1 MLHLS
6 QESDRETWRA
16 IVLRQ
21 QGAEVLL
28 TATVSGFRLP
38 SLEIPRWRRL
48 AEQLTSA
55 MKAEWG
61 CDAICLAVLDGSTA
75 HDGCEPT
82 RYAVMEFWSDTR
94 SATDRAEWI
103 PGTSVGP
110 QAFEDNQDYL
120 ALRQALE
127 QCSKPPAGAAGPFA
141 KPGWFAELRA
151 WIAEAIR
158 PYGLELRNSFCQFN
172 ASPTFSLIR
181 FETSGPA
188 VWFKAVG
195 EPNLREFT
203 LTPILAKLFAG
214 SIPHIFAAR
223 SAWNAWLA
231 WDVEGASLGHSREV
245 EHWKSAATAFA
256 NVQIAS
262 ISYGRELLQ
271 CGARDLR
278 LPAISESIEPFFAVM
293 AHLMERQSQCPPAI
307 LGHAELLCLE
317 KQLKSAFSL
326 VADLRIP
333 DTLGHPDLNP
343 ENVLRTRQGWT
354 FLDWAQAFV
363 GFGCVSFEYFLEH
376 FRHAVDAD
384 AAVEAELRECYWKPW
399 RAVIPSICLTEL
411 QRAAPLLAVFAYAVQ
426 GGFWTSNQ
434 KVSEGKAAGYLRS
447 LTRRMKLE
455 ADQFSAHRATS
466 ALHVPKR

>member
-61 CDAICLAVLDGSTA
+61 CDAICLAVLNGSTA

-195 EPNLREFT
+195 EPNLREFPIT
-203 LTPILAKLFAG
+203 LALGNLCPMR
-214 SIPHIFAAR
+214 IP
-223 SAWNAWLA
+223 
-231 WDVEGASLGHSREV
+231 
-245 EHWKSAATAFA
+245 
-256 NVQIAS
+256 Q
-262 ISYGRELLQ
+262 
-271 CGARDLR
+271 
-278 LPAISESIEPFFAVM
+278 
-293 AHLMERQSQCPPAI
+293 I
-307 LGHAELLCLE
+307 LGVRPACNGWISLEAAGLSLREFRSVAQWQAIAAELA
-317 KQLKSAFSL
+317 QLQIDS
-326 VADLRIP
+326 
-333 DTLGHPDLNP
+333 TGHC
-343 ENVLRTRQGWT
+343 
-354 FLDWAQAFV
+354 A
-363 GFGCVSFEYFLEH
+363 
-376 FRHAVDAD
+376 
-384 AAVEAELRECYWKPW
+384 
-399 RAVIPSICLTEL
+399 
-411 QRAAPLLAVFAYAVQ
+411 
-426 GGFWTSNQ
+426 
-434 KVSEGKAAGYLRS
+434 
-447 LTRRMKLE
+447 
-455 ADQFSAHRATS
+455 
-466 ALHVPKR
+466 